1 MKPYL
6 LLIALP
12 LVATSLSSL
21 AAEPAKK
28 ESPAQIAAK
37 KNFETAKTA
46 AAKGDAVKL
55 RELADLYYAGKG
67 VSRDYAEAYKAYL
80 TSAGKGDVLS
90 EATVAWMLRN
100 GQGVSK
106 DYKKSME
113 WYTKA
118 AEKGHVESQLGLAE
132 LYYNSVGLPKRD
144 YPTAYKWYLVASGLG
159 SKEAKAFVPRMVLSV
174 LKEPHVKA
182 EEKAAAEKAAETW
195 LTTYAAKK

>member
-1 MKPYL
+1 MRPYILSIL
-6 LLIALP
+6 LFLVFASP
-12 LVATSLSSL
+12 LSR
-21 AAEPAKK
+21 AAAPAKK

-100 GQGVSK
+100 GQGV
-106 DYKKSME
+106 
-113 WYTKA
+113 
-118 AEKGHVESQLGLAE
+118 
-132 LYYNSVGLPKRD
+132 
-144 YPTAYKWYLVASGLG
+144 
-159 SKEAKAFVPRMVLSV
+159 AKYED
-174 LKEPHVKA
+174 KHGEGK
-182 EEKAAAEKAAETW
+182 
-195 LTTYAAKK
+195 